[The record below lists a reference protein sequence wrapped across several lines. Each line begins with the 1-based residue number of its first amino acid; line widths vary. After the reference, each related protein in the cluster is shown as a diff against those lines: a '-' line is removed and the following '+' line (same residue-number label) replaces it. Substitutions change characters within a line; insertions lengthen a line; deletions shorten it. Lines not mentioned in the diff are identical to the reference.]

1 LLKIRNYIN
10 LSFENKI
17 LKPQP
22 HITLLG
28 KNKWFNRTE
37 NEFSKKGEKH
47 LHSRCVKEL
56 VNFGKFWG

>member
-17 LKPQP
+17 LKPPP

-28 KNKWFNRTE
+28 KNKLFNRTE
-37 NEFSKKGEKH
+37 NEFSKKDEKH
-47 LHSRCVKEL
+47 LHSRYVKEF
-56 VNFGKFWG
+56 VNFGTFWG